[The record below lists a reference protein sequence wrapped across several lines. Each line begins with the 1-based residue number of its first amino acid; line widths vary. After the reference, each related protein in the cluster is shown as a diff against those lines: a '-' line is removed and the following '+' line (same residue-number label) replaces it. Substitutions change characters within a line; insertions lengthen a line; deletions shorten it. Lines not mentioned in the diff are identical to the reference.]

1 MKTKYQTSNASTIF
15 KISINDYFGIK
26 NACINNQYL
35 EGSINTKNLFSEENL
50 DIYFRTG
57 MAVALL
63 ESRLASSA
71 FHRLVTVLV
80 WVKKW
85 IACLP

>member
-35 EGSINTKNLFSEENL
+35 EGSTNTKNL

>member
-1 MKTKYQTSNASTIF
+1 MTTKYQTSNASTIF
-15 KISINDYFGIK
+15 KISINEYFGIK

-35 EGSINTKNLFSEENL
+35 EGSINTKNL

-71 FHRLVTVLV
+71 FQRLVTVLV